1 MVRGSNLKLRV
12 IVHGYF
18 GFGNVGDETVLSVV
32 LDEFR
37 KMFNNDV
44 EFVVLTSNPERTIRI
59 HGVRAIRERL
69 TSSVF
74 WRFFLRSH
82 VLVFAGGGRYGY
94 ATWRR
99 MALLALLAELLG
111 KTVVF
116 WAVGVYPYDWR
127 GSPVVSREPMPF
139 RGLTG
144 LLIRFVVSRASYVSV
159 RDRYSYTVLRMTGVN
174 GRIVVEDDLAF
185 RMKPPGLSECAS
197 LAVKYGIAGGKV
209 LGINLRTL
217 DDETNRRIVDYV
229 VRLVREF
236 MGRGFDRIVF
246 VPFGF
251 GSFEG
256 RFFDDDLIIAN
267 MLKKYV
273 PNLVVINEEL
283 NPRTILCLFNYFD
296 YLIVMRHHA
305 IIFALL
311 TNKPMTALVY
321 DTKSLELLR
330 ASDKSKNI
338 NMILIH
344 ELI

>member
-1 MVRGSNLKLRV
+1 MENKL
-12 IVHGYF
+12 IILIHGYF

-37 KMFNNDV
+37 RIFSDDV
-44 EFVVLTSNPERTIRI
+44 EFVVLSSNPERTVRI

-69 TSSVF
+69 TSPVF
-74 WRFFLRSH
+74 WRFLLRSH

-99 MALLALLAELLG
+99 MVLLALLAELLG
-111 KTVVF
+111 KAVVF

-127 GSPVVSREPMPF
+127 GSPVISREPMPF
-139 RGLTG
+139 RGLIG
-144 LLIRFVVSRASYVSV
+144 LLVRFVVSRASYVSV
-159 RDRYSYTVLRMTGVN
+159 RDGYSYGVLRITGVN
-174 GRIVVEDDLAF
+174 RRIVIEDDLAF
-185 RMKPPGLSECAS
+185 KMKPPDPGECVS
-197 LAVKYGIAGGKV
+197 LAVKYGIAGGRV

-217 DDETNRRIVDYV
+217 DYEINRRVVDYV

-236 MGRGFDRIVF
+236 MGRGFDRVVF

-251 GSFEG
+251 GSFVG

-311 TNKPMTALVY
+311 ANKPMTALVY

-330 ASDKSKNI
+330 ASNKSN
-338 NMILIH
+338 NVNVILIR
-344 ELI
+344 EFI

>member
-338 NMILIH
+338 NMVLIH

>member
-1 MVRGSNLKLRV
+1 MVRSSNLKLRV

-37 KMFNNDV
+37 MMFGDDV
-44 EFVVLTSNPERTIRI
+44 EFVVLSSIPGRTVRI
-59 HGVRAIRERL
+59 HGIRAIRGRL
-69 TSSVF
+69 TSPVF

-94 ATWRR
+94 ATWRE

-111 KTVVF
+111 KAVVF

-127 GSPVVSREPMPF
+127 GSPVISREPVPF

-159 RDRYSYTVLRMTGVN
+159 RDGYSYTVLRMTGVN
-174 GRIVVEDDLAF
+174 RRIVIENDLAF

-197 LAVKYGIAGGKV
+197 LAVKYGIAEGKV

-217 DDETNRRIVDYV
+217 DNETNRRIVDYV

-236 MGRGFDRIVF
+236 MGRGFDKIVF

-283 NPRTILCLFNYFD
+283 NPRTIFCLFNYFD

-321 DTKSLELLR
+321 DTKSFELLR

-338 NMILIH
+338 NMVLIH

>member
-330 ASDKSKNI
+330 ASDKSNI

>member
-1 MVRGSNLKLRV
+1 MENKL
-12 IVHGYF
+12 IILIHGYF
-18 GFGNVGDETVLSVV
+18 GFGNVGDETVLSVAF
-32 LDEFR
+32 DEFR
-37 KMFNNDV
+37 RMFGDDV
-44 EFVVLTSNPERTIRI
+44 EFVVLSSNPERTVRI

-69 TSSVF
+69 TSPIF
-74 WRFFLRSH
+74 WRIFLRSH
-82 VLVFAGGGRYGY
+82 MLAFAGGGRYGY

-99 MALLALLAELLG
+99 MALLALLAKLLG
-111 KTVVF
+111 KAVVF

-127 GSPVVSREPMPF
+127 GFPVISREPVPF

-144 LLIRFVVSRASYVSV
+144 LLIRFVISKASYVSV
-159 RDRYSYTVLRMTGVN
+159 RDRYSYAVLRMTGVN
-174 GRIVVEDDLAF
+174 RRIVIEDDLAF
-185 RMKPPGLSECAS
+185 RMKPPDPDECVS
-197 LAVKYGIAGGKV
+197 LAVKYGIAGGRV

-217 DDETNRRIVDYV
+217 DYETNRRVVDYV
-229 VRLVREF
+229 VRLAQEF
-236 MGRGFDRIVF
+236 MGKGFDRFVF

-267 MLKKYV
+267 MLKNYV

-283 NPRTILCLFNYFD
+283 NPRAILCLFNYFD

-330 ASDKSKNI
+330 ASNKSN
-338 NMILIH
+338 NVNVILIR
-344 ELI
+344 EFI

>member
-59 HGVRAIRERL
+59 HGVKAIRERL

-185 RMKPPGLSECAS
+185 RMKSPGLSECAS

-330 ASDKSKNI
+330 ASDKSKNV
-338 NMILIH
+338 NMVLIH